1 MIPKRA
7 DLVFYVK
14 LWNVLFWLSVAS
26 SSFLGLIAIAPA
38 VYGLYRKGQ
47 AVQDLADFD
56 DIMGNTN

>member
-38 VYGLYRKGQ
+38 VYSLYRKGQ

-56 DIMGNTN
+56 DIMGG

>member
-14 LWNVLFWLSVAS
+14 LWNVLFWLSIAS
-26 SSFLGLIAIAPA
+26 CSFLGIVGIAPA
-38 VYGLYRKGQ
+38 VYSLYRKGQ

>member
-38 VYGLYRKGQ
+38 VYSLYRKGQ

>member
-1 MIPKRA
+1 MIPKRT

-26 SSFLGLIAIAPA
+26 CSFLGVIAIAPA
-38 VYGLYRKGQ
+38 VYSLYRKGQ

>member
-1 MIPKRA
+1 MMPKRA

-26 SSFLGLIAIAPA
+26 SSFLGVIAIALA
-38 VYGLYRKGQ
+38 VYSLYRKGQ

>member
-1 MIPKRA
+1 MMPKRA

-26 SSFLGLIAIAPA
+26 SSFLGVIAIAPA
-38 VYGLYRKGQ
+38 VYSLYRKGQ

>member
-26 SSFLGLIAIAPA
+26 SSFLGLVSIAPA
-38 VYGLYRKGQ
+38 VYSLYRKGQ
-47 AVQDLADFD
+47 AVQDLVDYD

>member
-1 MIPKRA
+1 MIPKRS

-26 SSFLGLIAIAPA
+26 SSFLGFIAIAPA
-38 VYGLYRKGQ
+38 VYCLYRKGQ

>member
-26 SSFLGLIAIAPA
+26 YSFLGLIAIAPA
-38 VYGLYRKGQ
+38 VYSLYRKGQ